1 MEEKY
6 KKSLIKGMTM
16 LITLQNIKKSFLDKC
31 ILNNINLTVNEK
43 DRIGLLGINGVGKT
57 TLLNIIS
64 GVLEYD
70 DGILASKPN
79 LRIGYLKQNEALN
92 SSNTLREEIEVSLKL
107 AFDTRR
113 KLEDISRQI
122 SSSTEEEYAKL
133 SSEYERLTS
142 IYDACDGYNA
152 QVRINT
158 VLNGMGFGD
167 FNLDSSISVLSGGE
181 KTRFA
186 LAKIL
191 VENPDLLILDEPT
204 NHLDFTML
212 NWLEDYL
219 KTYKGAVII
228 VSHDRYF
235 LDSVASDICEL
246 ENGELVRY
254 KGGYS
259 SFLKQKEERIKT
271 LTKEYEK
278 QQKEIDA
285 LRDYV
290 RKNLAK
296 SSSINSVGS
305 RVKALEKMELAAKP
319 NPRVKD
325 LHIAFPFDIEPHKTI
340 LECKALKISVG
351 NGTNKKMLFENFNL
365 VVERGEKIAFVG
377 KNGVGK
383 SSLLKAILKKIFY
396 EGIVRWG
403 GNIKISYFDQELSS
417 LDLNMTVL
425 ESVHRKFPTKTE
437 YEIRSM
443 LGRFLIE
450 DEDVFKKIREI
461 SGANRAKVVFCII
474 GLERSNVLVLDE
486 PTNHLDYKAKEA
498 LDSALR
504 LYEGTIIMVS
514 HDRYLLN
521 SVPTKIIEMKPNE
534 IIIFNGN
541 YEYYK
546 AHSTTEIQ
554 PVAVDKEKIDSSK
567 NYDESRKNKAE
578 DRKRRAKLMNTE
590 KEIASLQNNIDE
602 LKALCDSPEI
612 ASDYA
617 RLTEILEEIKE
628 KGAELEAL
636 ENLWLEL
643 A

>member
-1 MEEKY
+1 
-6 KKSLIKGMTM
+6 M
-16 LITLQNIKKSFLDKC
+16 LITLQNINKGFLDKS
-31 ILNNINLTVNEK
+31 ILKNINLTVNEK

-64 GVLEYD
+64 STLEYD
-70 DGILASKPN
+70 EGNIATKPD

-92 SSNTLREEIEVSLKL
+92 SNNTLREEIQDALKI
-107 AFDTRR
+107 AFETRK
-113 KLEDISRQI
+113 KLEQI
-122 SSSTEEEYAKL
+122 SKKMSTTTGKEYNKL
-133 SSEYERLTS
+133 SSEYEHLTN

-152 QVRINT
+152 EVRINT

-167 FNLDSSISVLSGGE
+167 FNLDGSVSVLSGGE
-181 KTRFA
+181 KTRFS

-204 NHLDFTML
+204 NHLDFSML
-212 NWLEDYL
+212 NWLENYL
-219 KTYKGAVII
+219 ASYKGAVII

-235 LDSVASDICEL
+235 LNAVASDICEI
-246 ENGELVRY
+246 ENCELVRY

-259 SFLKQKEERIKT
+259 SFLKQKEERVKT

-278 QQKEIDA
+278 QQKEIET

-319 NPRVKD
+319 NPKVKD
-325 LHIAFPFDIEPHKTI
+325 LHISFPFDIEPHKTI
-340 LECKALKISVG
+340 LECKNLKISVG
-351 NGTNKKMLFENFNL
+351 NGADKRTLFENFNL
-365 VVERGEKIAFVG
+365 IVERGEKVAFVG

-383 SSLLKAILKKIFY
+383 SSLLKAILKKITY

-403 GNIKISYFDQELSS
+403 GNVKISYFDQELSS

-450 DEDVFKKIREI
+450 DEDVFKRIREM
-461 SGANRAKVVFCII
+461 SGANRAKVVLCII
-474 GLERSNVLVLDE
+474 AFERSNVLVLDE

-498 LDSALR
+498 LDSALS

-521 SVPTKIIEMKPNE
+521 SVPTKIIEMKPHE
-534 IIIFNGN
+534 IVIYNGD
-541 YEYYK
+541 YDYYK
-546 AHSTTEIQ
+546 EHSTIDPE
-554 PVAVDKEKIDSSK
+554 VASSTKEKSDSSK
-567 NYDESRKNKAE
+567 TYDESRKNKAE

-590 KEIASLQNNIDE
+590 KEITSLQEKVDKLKE
-602 LKALCDSPEI
+602 LCNDPEI
-612 ASDYA
+612 SSDYT
-617 RLTEILEEIKE
+617 RLSEILEEIKVKE
-628 KGAELEAL
+628 EHLEEL

>member
-1 MEEKY
+1 
-6 KKSLIKGMTM
+6 M
-16 LITLQNIKKSFLDKC
+16 LITLQNINKSFLDKS
-31 ILNNINLTVNEK
+31 ILKDVNLSVNEK

-64 GVLEYD
+64 GSLEYD
-70 DGILASKPN
+70 EGTLATKPN
-79 LRIGYLKQNEALN
+79 IRIGYLKQNEALDT
-92 SSNTLREEIEVSLKL
+92 SNTLREEIQNALKL
-107 AFDTRR
+107 AFDTR
-113 KLEDISRQI
+113 KQLEEISKKMSI
-122 SSSTEEEYAKL
+122 ASGDEYTELST
-133 SSEYERLTS
+133 EYERLTN
-142 IYDACDGYNA
+142 IYNACDGYNA
-152 QVRINT
+152 EVRINT
-158 VLNGMGFGD
+158 VLNGMGFGN
-167 FNLDSSISVLSGGE
+167 FNLDGSVSVLSGGE

-204 NHLDFTML
+204 NHLDFSML
-212 NWLEDYL
+212 NWLENYL
-219 KTYKGAVII
+219 ASYKGAVVI

-235 LDSVASDICEL
+235 LNAVASDICEI

-259 SFLKQKEERIKT
+259 SFLKQKDERIKT

-278 QQKEIDA
+278 QQKEIEQ

-305 RVKALEKMELAAKP
+305 RVKALEKMELQAKP
-319 NPRVKD
+319 NPKVKD

-340 LECKALKISVG
+340 LECKNLKISVG
-351 NGTNKKMLFENFNL
+351 NSVDKRTLFENFNL
-365 VVERGEKIAFVG
+365 IIERGEKVAFVG

-383 SSLLKAILKKIFY
+383 SSLLKAILKKMTY
-396 EGIVRWG
+396 EGVVRWG
-403 GNIKISYFDQELSS
+403 GNVKISYFDQELSS

-425 ESVHRKFPTKTE
+425 EAVHRKFPTKTE

-443 LGRFLIE
+443 LARFLIE
-450 DEDVFKKIREI
+450 DEDVFKRIREM

-474 GLERSNVLVLDE
+474 TFERSNVLVLDE

-498 LDSALR
+498 LDTALSQ
-504 LYEGTIIMVS
+504 YEGTIIMVS

-521 SVPTKIIEMKPNE
+521 SVPTKIIEMKPQE
-534 IIIFNGN
+534 IIIYSGN
-541 YEYYK
+541 YDYYK
-546 AHSTTEIQ
+546 EHSVIETET
-554 PVAVDKEKIDSSK
+554 VSVEKEKSDSAK
-567 NYDESRKNKAE
+567 AYDESRKNKAE

-590 KEIASLQNNIDE
+590 KEMNILQAQINE
-602 LKALCDSPEI
+602 LKELCNAPNVS
-612 ASDYA
+612 SDYA
-617 RLTEILEEIKE
+617 RLSEILKEIKTKE
-628 KGAELEAL
+628 ETLEELET
-636 ENLWLEL
+636 LWLEL

>member
-1 MEEKY
+1 
-6 KKSLIKGMTM
+6 M
-16 LITLQNIKKSFLDKC
+16 LITLQNINKSFLDKS
-31 ILNNINLTVNEK
+31 ILKGINLTVNEK
-43 DRIGLLGINGVGKT
+43 ERIGLLGINGVGKT

-64 GVLEYD
+64 GALEYD
-70 DGILASKPN
+70 EGTLSTKPN
-79 LRIGYLKQNEALN
+79 IRIGYLKQNEALDTA
-92 SSNTLREEIEVSLKL
+92 NTLREEIQNALKL
-107 AFDTRR
+107 AFDTR
-113 KLEDISRQI
+113 KQLEEISKKM
-122 SSSTEEEYAKL
+122 SVASGNEYTLLST
-133 SSEYERLTS
+133 EYERLTS

-152 QVRINT
+152 EVRINT

-167 FNLDSSISVLSGGE
+167 FNLDGSVSVLSGGE

-204 NHLDFTML
+204 NHLDFSML
-212 NWLEDYL
+212 NWLENYL
-219 KTYKGAVII
+219 ASYKGAVVI

-235 LDSVASDICEL
+235 LNAVASDICEI

-259 SFLKQKEERIKT
+259 SFLKQKDERIKT

-278 QQKEIDA
+278 QQKEIEQ

-305 RVKALEKMELAAKP
+305 RVKALEKMELQAKP
-319 NPRVKD
+319 NPKVKD

-340 LECKALKISVG
+340 LECKNLKISVG
-351 NGTNKKMLFENFNL
+351 NSVDKRTLFENFNL
-365 VVERGEKIAFVG
+365 IIERGEKVAFVG

-383 SSLLKAILKKIFY
+383 SSLLKAILKKMTY
-396 EGIVRWG
+396 EGVVRWG
-403 GNIKISYFDQELSS
+403 GNVKISYFDQELSS

-425 ESVHRKFPTKTE
+425 EAVHRKFPTKTE

-450 DEDVFKKIREI
+450 DEDVFKRVREM
-461 SGANRAKVVFCII
+461 SGANRAKVVLCII
-474 GLERSNVLVLDE
+474 TFERSNVLVLDE

-498 LDSALR
+498 LDAALSQ
-504 LYEGTIIMVS
+504 YEGTIIMVS

-521 SVPTKIIEMKPNE
+521 SVPTKIIEMKPEE
-534 IIIFNGN
+534 IIIYNGN
-541 YEYYK
+541 YDYYK
-546 AHSTTEIQ
+546 EHSVIEPEAISI
-554 PVAVDKEKIDSSK
+554 VKEKSDSAK
-567 NYDESRKNKAE
+567 AYDESRKNKAE

-590 KEIASLQNNIDE
+590 KEMTALQTEINNLKE
-602 LKALCDSPEI
+602 LCNDPDIS
-612 ASDYA
+612 SNYA
-617 RLTEILEEIKE
+617 RLSELLEEIKTKE
-628 KGAELEAL
+628 EAL
-636 ENLWLEL
+636 EELETLWLKL

>member
-1 MEEKY
+1 
-6 KKSLIKGMTM
+6 M
-16 LITLQNIKKSFLDKC
+16 LISLQNINKSFLDKS
-31 ILNNINLTVNEK
+31 ILKDINLTVNEK

-57 TLLNIIS
+57 TLLNVIT
-64 GVLEYD
+64 
-70 DGILASKPN
+70 GILEHDEGTLATKPN
-79 LRIGYLKQNEALN
+79 LRIGYLKQNEALDTK
-92 SSNTLREEIEVSLKL
+92 NTLREEIQNALKL
-107 AFDTRR
+107 AFDTR
-113 KLEDISRQI
+113 KQLEEISKKMSI
-122 SSSTEEEYAKL
+122 SSNDEYTEL
-133 SSEYERLTS
+133 SLEYERLTN

-152 QVRINT
+152 EVRINT

-167 FNLDSSISVLSGGE
+167 FNLDGSVSVLSGGE

-204 NHLDFTML
+204 NHLDFSML
-212 NWLEDYL
+212 NWLENYL
-219 KTYKGAVII
+219 TSYKGAVII

-235 LDSVASDICEL
+235 LNSVASDICEI

-278 QQKEIDA
+278 QQKEIEQ

-319 NPRVKD
+319 NPKSKD
-325 LHIAFPFDIEPHKTI
+325 LHINFPFDIEPHKTI
-340 LECKALKISVG
+340 LECKSLKVCVG
-351 NGTNKKMLFENFNL
+351 NGIEKKKLFENFNL
-365 VVERGEKIAFVG
+365 IVERGEKVAFVG

-383 SSLLKAILKKIFY
+383 SSFLKAILKKMTY

-403 GNIKISYFDQELSS
+403 GNVKISYFDQELSS

-425 ESVHRKFPTKTE
+425 EAVHRKFPTKTE

-443 LGRFLIE
+443 LGKFLIE
-450 DEDVFKKIREI
+450 DEDVFKRIREM
-461 SGANRAKVVFCII
+461 SGANRAKVVLCII
-474 GLERSNVLVLDE
+474 TFERSNVLVLDE
-486 PTNHLDYKAKEA
+486 PTNHLDYKSKEA
-498 LDSALR
+498 LDTALSQ
-504 LYEGTIIMVS
+504 YEGTIIMVS

-521 SVPTKIIEMKPNE
+521 SVPTKIIEMKPQE
-534 IIIFNGN
+534 IVIYNGN
-541 YEYYK
+541 YDYYK
-546 AHSTTEIQ
+546 EHSVIEPEI
-554 PVAVDKEKIDSSK
+554 VSVTKEKSDSAKS
-567 NYDESRKNKAE
+567 YGESRKNKAE

-590 KEIASLQNNIDE
+590 KEINTLQEEINE
-602 LKALCDSPEI
+602 LKELCNDPDIS
-612 ASDYA
+612 SDYT
-617 RLTEILEEIKE
+617 RLSKILDEIKTKEETLEE
-628 KGAELEAL
+628 LET
-636 ENLWLEL
+636 LWLEL

>member
-1 MEEKY
+1 
-6 KKSLIKGMTM
+6 M
-16 LITLQNIKKSFLDKC
+16 LITLNNISKDFLDKS
-31 ILNNINLTVNEK
+31 ILKNVNLTVNDK

-64 GVLEYD
+64 GNLECD
-70 DGILASKPN
+70 EGTIAPKSD

-92 SSNTLREEIEVSLKL
+92 TSNTLKEEIQNSLQL
-107 AFDTRR
+107 VFDTRK
-113 KLEDISRQI
+113 KLEEISKKI
-122 SSSTEEEYAKL
+122 SL
-133 SSEYERLTS
+133 SSGSEYDELSAEYERLTN
-142 IYDACDGYNA
+142 IYDAVDGYNA
-152 QVRINT
+152 EVRINT
-158 VLNGMGFGD
+158 VLNGMGFGNFD
-167 FNLDSSISVLSGGE
+167 METSVSVLSGGE

-191 VENPDLLILDEPT
+191 VENPNLLILDEPT
-204 NHLDFTML
+204 NHLDFSML
-212 NWLEDYL
+212 NWLESYL
-219 KTYKGAVII
+219 ASYKGAVII

-235 LDSVASDICEL
+235 LNAVASDICEI
-246 ENGELVRY
+246 ENCELVRY

-278 QQKEIDA
+278 QQKEIEE

-319 NPRVKD
+319 NPTVKD

-340 LECKALKISVG
+340 LECKGLKVSVG
-351 NGTNKKMLFENFNL
+351 KSDSKRTLFQNL
-365 VVERGEKIAFVG
+365 DLEVTRGEKVAFVG

-383 SSLLKAILKKIFY
+383 SSFLKAILKKIAY
-396 EGIVRWG
+396 EGSVRWG
-403 GNIKISYFDQELSS
+403 GNVKISYFDQELAS
-417 LDLNMTVL
+417 LDLNMTVM
-425 ESVHRKFPTKTE
+425 EAVHRKFPTKTE

-443 LGRFLIE
+443 LARFLIE
-450 DEDVFKKIREI
+450 DEDVFKRIREM
-461 SGANRAKVVFCII
+461 SGANRAKVALCII
-474 GLERSNVLVLDE
+474 VFERSNVLVLDE

-498 LDSALR
+498 LDHALSQ
-504 LYEGTIIMVS
+504 YEGTVIMVS

-521 SVPTKIIEMKPNE
+521 SVPDKIIEMKPDE
-534 IIIFNGN
+534 VVIYKGN
-541 YEYYK
+541 YDYYK
-546 AHSTTEIQ
+546 EH
-554 PVAVDKEKIDSSK
+554 VHVDIKERATKPENKSDAANK
-567 NYDESRKNKAE
+567 YDESRKNKAQ

-590 KEIASLQNNIDE
+590 KEMEALQGEIDE
-602 LKALCDSPEI
+602 LKNLIEDPDIS
-612 ASDYA
+612 SDYA
-617 RLTEILEEIKE
+617 RLSEILEEIKIKE
-628 KGAELEAL
+628 ESLEEL

>member
-1 MEEKY
+1 
-6 KKSLIKGMTM
+6 M
-16 LITLQNIKKSFLDKC
+16 LITLQNINKSFLDKS
-31 ILNNINLTVNEK
+31 ILKSVNLTVNEK

-64 GVLEYD
+64 GALEYD
-70 DGILASKPN
+70 EGTLATKPN
-79 LRIGYLKQNEALN
+79 IRIGYLKQNEALDT
-92 SSNTLREEIEVSLKL
+92 SNTLREEIQKALKL
-107 AFDTRR
+107 AFDTR
-113 KLEDISRQI
+113 KQLEEISKKMSI
-122 SSSTEEEYAKL
+122 ASSDEYIEL
-133 SSEYERLTS
+133 SSEYEQLTNV
-142 IYDACDGYNA
+142 YDACDGYNA
-152 QVRINT
+152 EVRINT
-158 VLNGMGFGD
+158 VLNGMGFGE
-167 FNLDSSISVLSGGE
+167 FNLDGSVSVLSGGE

-204 NHLDFTML
+204 NHLDFSML
-212 NWLEDYL
+212 NWLENYL
-219 KTYKGAVII
+219 ESYKGAVII

-235 LDSVASDICEL
+235 LNAVASDICEL

-278 QQKEIDA
+278 QQKEIEN

-305 RVKALEKMELAAKP
+305 RVKALEKMELQAKP
-319 NPRVKD
+319 NPKVKD

-340 LECKALKISVG
+340 LECKNLKISVG
-351 NGTNKKMLFENFNL
+351 NGVDKKTLFENFNL
-365 VVERGEKIAFVG
+365 IVERGEKVAFVG

-383 SSLLKAILKKIFY
+383 SSLLKAILKKMAY
-396 EGIVRWG
+396 EGVVRWG
-403 GNIKISYFDQELSS
+403 GNVKISYFDQELSS

-425 ESVHRKFPTKTE
+425 EAVHRKFPTKTE

-450 DEDVFKKIREI
+450 DEDVFKRIREM
-461 SGANRAKVVFCII
+461 SGANRAKVVLCII
-474 GLERSNVLVLDE
+474 TFERSNVLVLDE

-498 LDSALR
+498 LDAALSQ
-504 LYEGTIIMVS
+504 YEGTIIMVS

-521 SVPTKIIEMKPNE
+521 SVPTKIIEMKPQE
-534 IIIFNGN
+534 IIIYNGN
-541 YEYYK
+541 YDYYK
-546 AHSTTEIQ
+546 EHSVIEPET
-554 PVAVDKEKIDSSK
+554 VSVVKEKSDSAK
-567 NYDESRKNKAE
+567 AYDESRKNKAE

-590 KEIASLQNNIDE
+590 KEMTALQNEINNLKE
-602 LKALCDSPEI
+602 LCNDPDVS
-612 ASDYA
+612 SDYA
-617 RLTEILEEIKE
+617 RLSEILEEIKTKE
-628 KGAELEAL
+628 ETLEELET
-636 ENLWLEL
+636 LWLEL

>member
-1 MEEKY
+1 
-6 KKSLIKGMTM
+6 M
-16 LITLQNIKKSFLDKC
+16 LITLQNINKSFLDKS
-31 ILNNINLTVNEK
+31 ILKGINLTVNEK

-64 GVLEYD
+64 GALEYD
-70 DGILASKPN
+70 EGTLSTKPN
-79 LRIGYLKQNEALN
+79 IRIGYLKQNEALDTA
-92 SSNTLREEIEVSLKL
+92 NTLREEIQNALKL
-107 AFDTRR
+107 AFDTR
-113 KLEDISRQI
+113 KQLEEISKKM
-122 SSSTEEEYAKL
+122 SVASGNEYTLLST
-133 SSEYERLTS
+133 EYERLTS

-152 QVRINT
+152 EVRINT

-167 FNLDSSISVLSGGE
+167 FNLDGSVSVLSGGE

-204 NHLDFTML
+204 NHLDFSML
-212 NWLEDYL
+212 NWLENYL
-219 KTYKGAVII
+219 ASYKGAVVI

-235 LDSVASDICEL
+235 LNAVASDICEI

-259 SFLKQKEERIKT
+259 SFLKQKDERIKT

-278 QQKEIDA
+278 QQKEIEQ

-305 RVKALEKMELAAKP
+305 RVKALEKMELQAKP
-319 NPRVKD
+319 NPKVKD

-340 LECKALKISVG
+340 LECKNLKISVG
-351 NGTNKKMLFENFNL
+351 NSVDKRTLFENFNL
-365 VVERGEKIAFVG
+365 IIERGEKVAFVG

-383 SSLLKAILKKIFY
+383 SSLLKAILKKMTY
-396 EGIVRWG
+396 EGVVRWG
-403 GNIKISYFDQELSS
+403 GNVKISYFDQELSS

-425 ESVHRKFPTKTE
+425 EAVHRKFPTKTE

-443 LGRFLIE
+443 LARFLIE
-450 DEDVFKKIREI
+450 DEDVFKRVREM
-461 SGANRAKVVFCII
+461 SGANRAKVVLCII
-474 GLERSNVLVLDE
+474 TFERSNVLVLDE

-498 LDSALR
+498 LDAALSQ
-504 LYEGTIIMVS
+504 YEGTIIMVS

-521 SVPTKIIEMKPNE
+521 SVPTKIIEMKPEE
-534 IIIFNGN
+534 IIIYNGN
-541 YEYYK
+541 YDYYK
-546 AHSTTEIQ
+546 EHSVIEPEAIS
-554 PVAVDKEKIDSSK
+554 VVKEKSDSAK
-567 NYDESRKNKAE
+567 AYDESRKNKAE

-590 KEIASLQNNIDE
+590 KEMTALQTEINNLKE
-602 LKALCDSPEI
+602 LCNDPDIS
-612 ASDYA
+612 SNYA
-617 RLTEILEEIKE
+617 RLSEILEEIKTKE
-628 KGAELEAL
+628 EAL
-636 ENLWLEL
+636 EELETLWLEL

>member
-1 MEEKY
+1 
-6 KKSLIKGMTM
+6 M
-16 LITLQNIKKSFLDKC
+16 LITLQNINKSFLDKS
-31 ILNNINLTVNEK
+31 ILKDVNISVNEK

-64 GVLEYD
+64 GSLEYD
-70 DGILASKPN
+70 EGTLATKPN
-79 LRIGYLKQNEALN
+79 IRIGYLKQNEALDT
-92 SSNTLREEIEVSLKL
+92 SNTLREEIQNALKL
-107 AFDTRR
+107 AFDTR
-113 KLEDISRQI
+113 KQLEEISKKMSI
-122 SSSTEEEYAKL
+122 ASGDEYTELST
-133 SSEYERLTS
+133 EYERLTN
-142 IYDACDGYNA
+142 IYNACDGYNA
-152 QVRINT
+152 EVRINT

-167 FNLDSSISVLSGGE
+167 FNLDGSVSVLSGGE

-204 NHLDFTML
+204 NHLDFSML
-212 NWLEDYL
+212 NWLENYL
-219 KTYKGAVII
+219 ASYKGAVVI

-235 LDSVASDICEL
+235 LNAVASDICEI

-259 SFLKQKEERIKT
+259 SFLKQKDERIKT

-278 QQKEIDA
+278 QQKEIEQ

-305 RVKALEKMELAAKP
+305 RVKALEKMELQAKP
-319 NPRVKD
+319 NPKVKD

-340 LECKALKISVG
+340 LECKNLKINVG
-351 NGTNKKMLFENFNL
+351 IGGDKRTLFENFNL
-365 VVERGEKIAFVG
+365 IVERGEKIAFVG

-383 SSLLKAILKKIFY
+383 SSLLKAILKKMTY

-403 GNIKISYFDQELSS
+403 GNVKISYFDQELSS

-425 ESVHRKFPTKTE
+425 EAVHRKFPTKTE

-443 LGRFLIE
+443 LARFLIE
-450 DEDVFKKIREI
+450 DEDVFKRIREM

-474 GLERSNVLVLDE
+474 TFERSNVLVLDE

-498 LDSALR
+498 LDTALSQ
-504 LYEGTIIMVS
+504 YEGTIIMVS

-521 SVPTKIIEMKPNE
+521 SVPTKIIEMKPQE
-534 IIIFNGN
+534 IIIYSGN
-541 YEYYK
+541 YDYYK
-546 AHSTTEIQ
+546 EHSVIETET
-554 PVAVDKEKIDSSK
+554 VSVEKEKSDSAK
-567 NYDESRKNKAE
+567 AYDESRKNKAE

-590 KEIASLQNNIDE
+590 KEMNILQAQINE
-602 LKALCDSPEI
+602 LKELCNAPNVS
-612 ASDYA
+612 SDYA
-617 RLTEILEEIKE
+617 RLSEILKEIKTKE
-628 KGAELEAL
+628 ETLEELET
-636 ENLWLEL
+636 LWLEL

>member
-1 MEEKY
+1 
-6 KKSLIKGMTM
+6 M
-16 LITLQNIKKSFLDKC
+16 LITLQNINKSFLDKS
-31 ILNNINLTVNEK
+31 ILKNVNLTINEK

-64 GVLEYD
+64 GSLEYD
-70 DGILASKPN
+70 EGMLATKPN
-79 LRIGYLKQNEALN
+79 IRIGYLKQNEALDT
-92 SSNTLREEIEVSLKL
+92 SNTLREEIQNALKV
-107 AFDTRR
+107 AFDTR
-113 KLEDISRQI
+113 KQLEEISKKM
-122 SSSTEEEYAKL
+122 SNASGEEYTEL
-133 SSEYERLTS
+133 STKYEHLTN

-152 QVRINT
+152 EVRINT
-158 VLNGMGFGD
+158 VLNGMGFGE
-167 FNLDSSISVLSGGE
+167 FNLDGSISVLSGGE

-204 NHLDFTML
+204 NHLDFSML
-212 NWLEDYL
+212 NWLENYL
-219 KTYKGAVII
+219 ESYKGAVII

-235 LDSVASDICEL
+235 LNSVASDICEI

-278 QQKEIDA
+278 QQNEIEQ

-305 RVKALEKMELAAKP
+305 RVKALEKMELQAKP
-319 NPRVKD
+319 NPKVKD

-340 LECKALKISVG
+340 LECKNLKINVG
-351 NGTNKKMLFENFNL
+351 SGTDKKTLFANFNL
-365 VVERGEKIAFVG
+365 EVSRGEKVAFVG

-383 SSLLKAILKKIFY
+383 SSLLKAILKKMTY
-396 EGIVRWG
+396 EGVVRWG
-403 GNIKISYFDQELSS
+403 GNVKISYFDQELSS

-425 ESVHRKFPTKTE
+425 EAVHRKFPTKTE

-443 LGRFLIE
+443 LARFLIE
-450 DEDVFKKIREI
+450 DEDVFKRIREM
-461 SGANRAKVVFCII
+461 SGANRAKVVLCII
-474 GLERSNVLVLDE
+474 TFERSNVLVLDE

-498 LDSALR
+498 LDLALSQ
-504 LYEGTIIMVS
+504 YEGTIIMVS

-521 SVPTKIIEMKPNE
+521 SVPTKIIEMKPQE
-534 IIIFNGN
+534 IIVYNGN
-541 YEYYK
+541 YDYYK
-546 AHSTTEIQ
+546 EHSVIDEEKVSVI
-554 PVAVDKEKIDSSK
+554 KEKSDSAK
-567 NYDESRKNKAE
+567 AYDESRKNKAE
-578 DRKRRAKLMNTE
+578 DRKRRAKLMNIE
-590 KEIASLQNNIDE
+590 KEMSALQTEINNLKE
-602 LKALCDSPEI
+602 LCNDPDIS
-612 ASDYA
+612 SDYT
-617 RLTEILEEIKE
+617 RLSEILEEIKKKE
-628 KGAELEAL
+628 ESLEELET
-636 ENLWLEL
+636 LWLEL

>member
-1 MEEKY
+1 
-6 KKSLIKGMTM
+6 M
-16 LITLQNIKKSFLDKC
+16 LITLQNINKSFLDKS
-31 ILNNINLTVNEK
+31 ILKDINLTINEK

-64 GVLEYD
+64 GSLEYD
-70 DGILASKPN
+70 EGILATKPN
-79 LRIGYLKQNEALN
+79 IRIGYLKQNEALDT
-92 SSNTLREEIEVSLKL
+92 SNTLREEIQNALKL
-107 AFDTRR
+107 AFDTRK
-113 KLEDISRQI
+113 KLEEISKKM
-122 SSSTEEEYAKL
+122 SVTSDDEYTTL
-133 SSEYERLTS
+133 SAEYERLTN

-152 QVRINT
+152 EVRINT

-167 FNLDSSISVLSGGE
+167 FNLDGSVSVLSGGE

-204 NHLDFTML
+204 NHLDFSML
-212 NWLEDYL
+212 NWLENYL
-219 KTYKGAVII
+219 QSYKGAVII

-235 LDSVASDICEL
+235 LNAVASDICEI
-246 ENGELVRY
+246 ENGELVHY

-259 SFLKQKEERIKT
+259 SFLKQKEERIKS

-278 QQKEIDA
+278 QQKEIEQ

-319 NPRVKD
+319 NPKTKD
-325 LHIAFPFDIEPHKTI
+325 LHIKFPFDIEPHKTI
-340 LECKALKISVG
+340 LECKNLKISVG
-351 NGTNKKMLFENFNL
+351 SGSDKRVLFENFNL
-365 VVERGEKIAFVG
+365 IVERGEKVAFVG

-383 SSLLKAILKKIFY
+383 SSLLKAILKKITY
-396 EGIVRWG
+396 EGVVRWG
-403 GNIKISYFDQELSS
+403 GNVKISYFDQELSS

-425 ESVHRKFPTKTE
+425 EAVHRKFPTKTE

-450 DEDVFKKIREI
+450 DEDVFKRIREM
-461 SGANRAKVVFCII
+461 SGANRAKVVLCII
-474 GLERSNVLVLDE
+474 TFERSNVLVLDE

-498 LDSALR
+498 LDTALSQ
-504 LYEGTIIMVS
+504 YEGTIIMVS

-521 SVPTKIIEMKPNE
+521 SVPTKIIEMKPQE
-534 IIIFNGN
+534 IIIYDGN
-541 YEYYK
+541 YDYYK
-546 AHSTTEIQ
+546 EHSVVEEEKVSVI
-554 PVAVDKEKIDSSK
+554 KEKSDSAK
-567 NYDESRKNKAE
+567 TYDESRKNKAE
-578 DRKRRAKLMNTE
+578 DRKRRAKLMNVE
-590 KEIASLQNNIDE
+590 KEMTILQNDVNNLKE
-602 LKALCDSPEI
+602 LCNDPDVS
-612 ASDYA
+612 SDYS
-617 RLTEILEEIKE
+617 RLSEILEEIKTKE
-628 KGAELEAL
+628 ETLEELET
-636 ENLWLEL
+636 LWLEL

>member
-1 MEEKY
+1 
-6 KKSLIKGMTM
+6 M
-16 LITLQNIKKSFLDKC
+16 LISLQNINKSFLDKS
-31 ILNNINLTVNEK
+31 ILKDINLTINEK
-43 DRIGLLGINGVGKT
+43 ERIGLLGINGVGKT

-70 DGILASKPN
+70 DGILATKPN
-79 LRIGYLKQNEALN
+79 IRIGYLKQNESLDT
-92 SSNTLREEIEVSLKL
+92 SNTLREEIQNALKL
-107 AFDTRR
+107 AFDTR
-113 KLEDISRQI
+113 KQLEEISKRMSI
-122 SSSTEEEYAKL
+122 ASSDEYATL
-133 SSEYERLTS
+133 SAEYERLTS

-152 QVRINT
+152 EVRINT
-158 VLNGMGFGD
+158 ILNGMGFGN
-167 FNLDSSISVLSGGE
+167 FNLDGSVSVLSGGE

-204 NHLDFTML
+204 NHLDFSML
-212 NWLEDYL
+212 NWLESYL
-219 KTYKGAVII
+219 QSYKGAVII

-235 LDSVASDICEL
+235 LNAVASDICEI
-246 ENGELVRY
+246 ENSELVRY

-259 SFLKQKEERIKT
+259 SFIKQKEERIKT

-278 QQKEIDA
+278 QQKEIEQ

-305 RVKALEKMELAAKP
+305 RVKALEKMEIAAKP
-319 NPRVKD
+319 NPKVKD

-340 LECKALKISVG
+340 LECKNLKISVG
-351 NGTNKKMLFENFNL
+351 NGIDKRVLFENFNL
-365 VVERGEKIAFVG
+365 IVERGEKVAFVG

-383 SSLLKAILKKIFY
+383 SSLLKAILKKMTY
-396 EGIVRWG
+396 EGVVRWG
-403 GNIKISYFDQELSS
+403 GNVKISYFDQELSS

-425 ESVHRKFPTKTE
+425 EVVHRKFPTKTE

-450 DEDVFKKIREI
+450 DEDVFKRIREM
-461 SGANRAKVVFCII
+461 SGANRAKVVLCII
-474 GLERSNVLVLDE
+474 TFERSNVLVLDE

-498 LDSALR
+498 LDTALSQ
-504 LYEGTIIMVS
+504 YEGTIIMVS

-521 SVPTKIIEMKPNE
+521 SVPTKIIEMKPQE
-534 IIIFNGN
+534 IVIYNGN
-541 YEYYK
+541 YDYYK
-546 AHSTTEIQ
+546 EHSVVEEERVSVI
-554 PVAVDKEKIDSSK
+554 KEKNESAK
-567 NYDESRKNKAE
+567 TYEESRKNKAE

-590 KEIASLQNNIDE
+590 KEITLLQNEINE
-602 LKALCDSPEI
+602 LKELCNDPDIS
-612 ASDYA
+612 SNYS
-617 RLTEILEEIKE
+617 RLSEILEEIKTKEETLE
-628 KGAELEAL
+628 KLET
-636 ENLWLEL
+636 LWLEL

>member
-1 MEEKY
+1 
-6 KKSLIKGMTM
+6 M
-16 LITLQNIKKSFLDKC
+16 LISLQNINKSFLDKS
-31 ILNNINLTVNEK
+31 ILKDINLTVNEK

-57 TLLNIIS
+57 TLLNVIT
-64 GVLEYD
+64 
-70 DGILASKPN
+70 GILEHDEGTLATKPN
-79 LRIGYLKQNEALN
+79 LRIGYLKQNEALDTK
-92 SSNTLREEIEVSLKL
+92 NTLREEIQNALKL
-107 AFDTRR
+107 AFDTR
-113 KLEDISRQI
+113 KQLEEISKKMSV
-122 SSSTEEEYAKL
+122 SSNDEYTEL
-133 SSEYERLTS
+133 SLEYERLTN

-152 QVRINT
+152 EVRINT

-167 FNLDSSISVLSGGE
+167 FNLDGSVSVLSGGE

-204 NHLDFTML
+204 NHLDFSML
-212 NWLEDYL
+212 NWLENYL
-219 KTYKGAVII
+219 TSYKGAVII

-235 LDSVASDICEL
+235 LNSVASDICEI

-278 QQKEIDA
+278 QQKEIEQ

-319 NPRVKD
+319 NPKIKD

-340 LECKALKISVG
+340 LECKSLKVCVG
-351 NGTNKKMLFENFNL
+351 NGIEKKKLFENFNL
-365 VVERGEKIAFVG
+365 IVERGEKVAFVG

-383 SSLLKAILKKIFY
+383 SSFLKAILKKMTY
-396 EGIVRWG
+396 EGVVRWG
-403 GNIKISYFDQELSS
+403 GNVKISYFDQELSS

-425 ESVHRKFPTKTE
+425 EAVHRKFPTKTE

-443 LGRFLIE
+443 LGKFLIE
-450 DEDVFKKIREI
+450 DEDVFKRIREM
-461 SGANRAKVVFCII
+461 SGANRAKVVLCII
-474 GLERSNVLVLDE
+474 TFERSNVLVLDE

-498 LDSALR
+498 LDTALSQ
-504 LYEGTIIMVS
+504 YEGTIIMVS

-521 SVPTKIIEMKPNE
+521 SVPTKIIEMKPQE
-534 IIIFNGN
+534 IVIYNGN
-541 YEYYK
+541 YDYYK
-546 AHSTTEIQ
+546 EHSVIEPEI
-554 PVAVDKEKIDSSK
+554 VSVTKEKSDYAKS
-567 NYDESRKNKAE
+567 YGESRKNKAE

-590 KEIASLQNNIDE
+590 KEINTLQEEINE
-602 LKALCDSPEI
+602 LKELCNDPDIS
-612 ASDYA
+612 SDYA
-617 RLTEILEEIKE
+617 RLSKILDEIKTKEETLEE
-628 KGAELEAL
+628 LET
-636 ENLWLEL
+636 LWLEL